1 MSKFRALLGSLAA
14 VGILAV
20 FGAGAILAVYSTSAH
35 AAPHFESSSA
45 TAACF
50 ACVDAQDVATS

>member
-20 FGAGAILAVYSTSAH
+20 FGAGAILSVYSTSAH
-35 AAPHFESSSA
+35 AAPRFESAVA
-45 TAACF
+45 TSACF
-50 ACVDAQDVATS
+50 ACVEAADVATS